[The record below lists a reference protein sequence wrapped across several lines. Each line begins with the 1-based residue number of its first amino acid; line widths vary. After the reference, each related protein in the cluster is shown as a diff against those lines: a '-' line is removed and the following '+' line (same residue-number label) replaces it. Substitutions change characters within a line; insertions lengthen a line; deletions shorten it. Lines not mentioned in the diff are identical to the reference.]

1 MTEVK
6 KAGQVELNVDFY
18 AKIFVNCL
26 DAAEKIGNGRTY
38 SRDET
43 FRIAE
48 TIFKQFFI
56 DQTAIAGQE
65 RQTKAIMDGM
75 HSVLEARGR

>member
-6 KAGQVELNVDFY
+6 KPGQVELNVDFY

-26 DAAEKIGNGRTY
+26 DAAEKIAKDRTY
-38 SRDET
+38 TKEDS

>member
-1 MTEVK
+1 MEVK

-18 AKIFVNCL
+18 AKIFVRCME
-26 DAAEKIGNGRTY
+26 AAEKI
-38 SRDET
+38 SDERPYTKDDT

-48 TIFKQFFI
+48 TIFKQFFA
-56 DQTAIAGQE
+56 DQTTIAGQE
-65 RQTKAIMDGM
+65 RQTKAVIDGM

>member
-1 MTEVK
+1 VTEVK
-6 KAGQVELNVDFY
+6 KAGQMELNVDFY
-18 AKIFVNCL
+18 SAIFVKCL
-26 DAAEKIGNGRTY
+26 DAAEKIGNDRTY

-43 FRIAE
+43 FKIAE
-48 TIFKQFFI
+48 TIFKQFFV
-56 DQTAIAGQE
+56 DQTALAGQE

>member
-1 MTEVK
+1 MK

-26 DAAEKIGNGRTY
+26 EAAEKISNDRPYTK
-38 SRDET
+38 DDT

-48 TIFKQFFI
+48 TIFKQFFT

-65 RQTKAIMDGM
+65 RQTKAIMNGM
-75 HSVLEARGR
+75 HSVLESRGR